1 MLMTH
6 SYSSMPDFK
15 FIIDGRELMKDGK
28 PVKFNSDGIALTP
41 DGDWLYY
48 KPLTDDKFYRIK
60 TEFLRDVNM
69 SDTMINSKVEDLG
82 HFASTDGMIFDKAG
96 NLYLV
101 DLQNYRIIKI
111 AKDLKTVDL
120 AGQLFHCRWLFVYL
134 LFANTNATRL

>member
-69 SDTMINSKVEDLG
+69 TDTMMISKV
-82 HFASTDGMIFDKAG
+82 
-96 NLYLV
+96 
-101 DLQNYRIIKI
+101 
-111 AKDLKTVDL
+111 
-120 AGQLFHCRWLFVYL
+120 
-134 LFANTNATRL
+134 